1 MVVARCGAA
10 SGAKRK
16 AEHRV
21 PRDGA
26 PTRGVSDPSD
36 PSRLRLT
43 VFSVRQGAARRGAG
57 CALPR
62 AGAQLPIPYFAVVN
76 TTAMSVVVFGP
87 KRDRD
92 DEEVTCGICLDQVA
106 ADQVAEECANG
117 HVGHRSCLQYV
128 RRCPE
133 CKVLFNRAAVARPS
147 IPEEELRAFEAEQEG
162 HRVAAVASLATNVQ
176 AHPELW
182 HSLGEVERDQVLEWM
197 HINGVAW
204 VPPPAPTSPL
214 MDGDV
219 NERFQ
224 QAARQGNVDAI
235 ENLLQNEQVDPS
247 ADHNAAI
254 SIASAYGR
262 LRVVERLLQ
271 DPRVDPSDDHNKAI
285 RNASAYGK
293 FPVVELLLQNPRV
306 NPSDVDNDAIR
317 KASENGH
324 LLVVERL
331 LQNPRV
337 NPSDVHNEAIRKA
350 SENGHLP
357 VVECLLKDKRV
368 DPSDDNNYAIQMA
381 SANGHL
387 RVIER
392 LLKDKRVDPSD
403 GSWVF

>member
-1 MVVARCGAA
+1 
-10 SGAKRK
+10 
-16 AEHRV
+16 
-21 PRDGA
+21 
-26 PTRGVSDPSD
+26 
-36 PSRLRLT
+36 
-43 VFSVRQGAARRGAG
+43 
-57 CALPR
+57 
-62 AGAQLPIPYFAVVN
+62 
-76 TTAMSVVVFGP
+76 MSIVFGP

-92 DEEVTCGICLDQVA
+92 DEEVKCGICLDQVA

-235 ENLLQNEQVDPS
+235 ENLLQNAQVDPT
-247 ADHNAAI
+247 ADDNFAI
-254 SIASAYGR
+254 VLASAHGR
-262 LRVVERLLQ
+262 LPVVERLLR
-271 DPRVDPSDDHNKAI
+271 DVRVDPSARTNQAI
-285 RNASAYGK
+285 ATHQR
-293 FPVVELLLQNPRV
+293 
-306 NPSDVDNDAIR
+306 
-317 KASENGH
+317 
-324 LLVVERL
+324 
-331 LQNPRV
+331 
-337 NPSDVHNEAIRKA
+337 
-350 SENGHLP
+350 
-357 VVECLLKDKRV
+357 
-368 DPSDDNNYAIQMA
+368 
-381 SANGHL
+381 
-387 RVIER
+387 
-392 LLKDKRVDPSD
+392 
-403 GSWVF
+403 